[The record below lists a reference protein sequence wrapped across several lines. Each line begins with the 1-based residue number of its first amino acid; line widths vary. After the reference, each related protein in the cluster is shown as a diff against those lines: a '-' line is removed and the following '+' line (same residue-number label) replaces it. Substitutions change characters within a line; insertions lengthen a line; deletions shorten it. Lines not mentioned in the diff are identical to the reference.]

1 LQVWHERLGHQ
12 NKRHVMKVL
21 KQHGINM
28 EANKE
33 FSDGCAL
40 GTARWQSFR
49 TRKSRPSIV
58 GKQINADVCGP
69 MTERSVGGAHYYVC
83 FEDDYS
89 KFHHVFFITIK
100 SQVACF
106 L

>member
-1 LQVWHERLGHQ
+1 
-12 NKRHVMKVL
+12 
-21 KQHGINM
+21 M
-28 EANKE
+28 EAIKE

-40 GTARWQSFR
+40 GRACRQSFG

-58 GKQINADVCGP
+58 RKQINADVCGP
-69 MTERSVGGAHYYVC
+69 MTERLVGGAHYYVC

-89 KFHHVFFITIK
+89 KLRHVFFITTK
-100 SQVACF
+100 SEVAGC